1 MQHFV
6 GRNNELNDLNA
17 KYQSPNFEMI
27 VIYGRRRV
35 GKTALISEF
44 IQNKPAI
51 YYQGIESTG
60 DMNLKNLSE
69 KINDLKNDDFNT
81 ASYADFEKAFT
92 EVQNIANHL
101 EQKLVF
107 VIDEYPF
114 LARSEHSVSSIL
126 QYVIDHVY
134 KKYNNVMLILC
145 GSSMSF
151 MERQVLEYKS
161 PLYGRKTGQL
171 KLEPFDLFESET
183 MLPSVNKSDLL
194 GYYGIT
200 GGIPQYLAYINPEI
214 SLRDNIRQMF
224 FSPVAPLRD
233 EPNVL
238 MQEEMRNPA
247 TYNAILKTI
256 ANGSNHYNDIV
267 QATDITSSSLTPYLK
282 NLIDIGVIQKKQPL
296 FNKNN
301 RKAYYYIVD
310 GLFRFW
316 FKFVDGETDLIVR
329 GQVDR
334 LLDYI
339 MSELPRFLGPVFE
352 QASGDW
358 LWRQNDLPIGIRTIG
373 QWWGPNPAKK
383 REEEIDIVAPDFTN
397 NQAIIGECKWRAK
410 DKIKPEMIDTLVERS
425 FLVPKIKQS
434 YLYFFAKEATPGFKA
449 YAQKNNVTVIEYQH
463 FFE

>member
-151 MERQVLEYKS
+151 MERQVLGYKS

-282 NLIDIGVIQKKQPL
+282 NLIDIGVIQKSNHFLIKITAKL
-296 FNKNN
+296 T
-301 RKAYYYIVD
+301 IILLMVS
-310 GLFRFW
+310 
-316 FKFVDGETDLIVR
+316 FVSGSSLSTVR
-329 GQVDR
+329 Q
-334 LLDYI
+334 I
-339 MSELPRFLGPVFE
+339 
-352 QASGDW
+352 
-358 LWRQNDLPIGIRTIG
+358 
-373 QWWGPNPAKK
+373 
-383 REEEIDIVAPDFTN
+383 
-397 NQAIIGECKWRAK
+397 
-410 DKIKPEMIDTLVERS
+410 
-425 FLVPKIKQS
+425 
-434 YLYFFAKEATPGFKA
+434 
-449 YAQKNNVTVIEYQH
+449 
-463 FFE
+463 

>member
-151 MERQVLEYKS
+151 MERQVLGYKS

-171 KLEPFDLFESET
+171 KLEPFDLFE
-183 MLPSVNKSDLL
+183 
-194 GYYGIT
+194 
-200 GGIPQYLAYINPEI
+200 
-214 SLRDNIRQMF
+214 
-224 FSPVAPLRD
+224 
-233 EPNVL
+233 
-238 MQEEMRNPA
+238 
-247 TYNAILKTI
+247 
-256 ANGSNHYNDIV
+256 
-267 QATDITSSSLTPYLK
+267 
-282 NLIDIGVIQKKQPL
+282 
-296 FNKNN
+296 
-301 RKAYYYIVD
+301 
-310 GLFRFW
+310 
-316 FKFVDGETDLIVR
+316 
-329 GQVDR
+329 
-334 LLDYI
+334 
-339 MSELPRFLGPVFE
+339 
-352 QASGDW
+352 
-358 LWRQNDLPIGIRTIG
+358 
-373 QWWGPNPAKK
+373 
-383 REEEIDIVAPDFTN
+383 
-397 NQAIIGECKWRAK
+397 
-410 DKIKPEMIDTLVERS
+410 
-425 FLVPKIKQS
+425 
-434 YLYFFAKEATPGFKA
+434 
-449 YAQKNNVTVIEYQH
+449 
-463 FFE
+463 